1 MFGKMIRENGLE
13 KMETII
19 LKCNLF
25 RIYWERSVAFIYS
38 YSSLIYSR
46 VTHKISTRINLG
58 PTEYLEENILDP
70 RRHNGTRSMR
80 LTRNLAHSKYSNY
93 LIICCN

>member
-46 VTHKISTRINLG
+46 VLPAKCLKNTCGRVTF
-58 PTEYLEENILDP
+58 
-70 RRHNGTRSMR
+70 
-80 LTRNLAHSKYSNY
+80 
-93 LIICCN
+93 